1 MIMKKG
7 QAALEFLMTYGW
19 AILVVL
25 VSIGALAYF
34 GVLSPEKF
42 LPAKCILQ
50 SGITCLDHKATSTT
64 LPTGVTIYIQN
75 NIGYD
80 IDQIDVS
87 TSSCGAGL
95 GKFSYL
101 GIPPGAVGSSGAT
114 TLGNG
119 AQGTYFLPCTFT
131 STSKYSGQLN
141 VSYRV
146 IETQITHNNVG
157 SITTRIE

>member
-1 MIMKKG
+1 MINRKA

-50 SGITCLDHKATSTT
+50 SGITCLDHKATGSGIN
-64 LPTGVTIYIQN
+64 PGVTLYLQN
-75 NIGYD
+75 SLGYD
-80 IDQIDVS
+80 IDQLIV
-87 TSSCGAGL
+87 GAG
-95 GKFSYL
+95 GCGSYNYA
-101 GIPPGAVGSSGAT
+101 GAPPGTVGSTGAT
-114 TLGNG
+114 ILVNSG
-119 AQGTYFLPCTFT
+119 QGTFFIPCTFT

-141 VSYRV
+141 VSYRI
-146 IETQITHNNVG
+146 IETTISHNNVG
-157 SITTRIE
+157 SIVTRIE

>member
-50 SGITCLDHKATSTT
+50 SGITCLDHKATSTG
-64 LPTGVTIYIQN
+64 LVPGVTVYLQN

-80 IDQIDVS
+80 INTIVVGAG
-87 TSSCGAGL
+87 SCGNYPGTVSSTGVASLPNGVQ
-95 GKFSYL
+95 GNYF
-101 GIPPGAVGSSGAT
+101 IPCS
-114 TLGNG
+114 
-119 AQGTYFLPCTFT
+119 FL

-141 VSYRV
+141 VSYTV
-146 IETQITHNNVG
+146 VETSITHNNVG